1 MSEKI
6 YYMDTPKE
14 MMRVPE
20 SKLEEFKVLMQKWEK
35 EEQEK
40 KQQAFKEWIES
51 KNVDGVLKT
60 TEAEITNV
68 VSRIGARRKKMPL
81 TEVQQILKD
90 ALYLCPLTERTR
102 VIVFLMME
110 TEEQALKMA
119 RFIVDNEQVTEE
131 EVIAEARKIAEG

>member
-1 MSEKI
+1 M
-6 YYMDTPKE
+6 
-14 MMRVPE
+14 
-20 SKLEEFKVLMQKWEK
+20 
-35 EEQEK
+35 
-40 KQQAFKEWIES
+40 A
-51 KNVDGVLKT
+51 
-60 TEAEITNV
+60 
-68 VSRIGARRKKMPL
+68 L